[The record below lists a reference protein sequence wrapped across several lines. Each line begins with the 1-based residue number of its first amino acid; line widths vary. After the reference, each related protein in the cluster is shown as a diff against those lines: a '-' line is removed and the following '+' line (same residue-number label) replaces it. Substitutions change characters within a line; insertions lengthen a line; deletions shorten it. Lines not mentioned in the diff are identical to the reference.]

1 MEKGI
6 AIPDEVMLVG
16 FDDDKPRGRDFN
28 YLPLTTIRQPL
39 EEMGRAAVDILLEEI
54 RGAET
59 GKKVMYYP
67 SLVVRGTTRR
77 K

>member
-1 MEKGI
+1 ME
-6 AIPDEVMLVG
+6 ETL
-16 FDDDKPRGRDFN
+16 DDVEAGKTPWKSV
-28 YLPLTTIRQPL
+28 LRQFY
-39 EEMGRAAVDILLEEI
+39 GAFSEEI